1 MLSLLVQ
8 GILIGSIYGLIALGL
23 TLIFGIMRVIN
34 FAHGTLLM
42 VSMYIAFLSVNT
54 LGLSPY
60 LTLIVVVPAMF
71 GIGYL
76 INMALIQPVLN
87 KESDVREPIGALV
100 LTFGLSVL
108 LENVFLAVFGPN
120 YHSIRTSF
128 SNETVQI
135 GSVIMPVPKLY
146 AFLLASVVTV
156 LFYLFLQKSEMGR
169 VIRAVGQD
177 RNTALLMGV
186 NVPFVFNVAFGI
198 GLAVLGTAGV
208 ALVPFYNIH
217 PSIGNIF
224 AIKAFCD
231 GFAWR
236 LGKHPGCNS
245 RWPADRDRRIR
256 LHSVGAQHAVVRRGA
271 VRLPDFPLHSS
282 CGPLRFG
289 TRRLNQ
295 KATKAWMTQ

>member
-156 LFYLFLQKSEMGR
+156 LFYSCLQKSEMGR

-186 NVPFVFNVAFGI
+186 NVPIVFNVAFGI

-224 AIKAFCD
+224 AIKAFVTVL
-231 GFAWR
+231 
-236 LGKHPGCNS
+236 LGGLGSIPGAIVGGLLIGIVESVCTLWVPS
-245 RWPADRDRRIR
+245 TLSSVVVLYAFLIFLFIRPAG
-256 LHSVGAQHAVVRRGA
+256 L
-271 VRLPDFPLHSS
+271 
-282 CGPLRFG
+282 FG
-289 TRRLNQ
+289 SEHD
-295 KATKAWMTQ
+295 A